1 MSNYTTNITSFVSLS
16 RLGQQFGISDRISLK
31 SILTSNIVSSA
42 AKFTSYTNSTPP
54 DIYFNNVNLLLHFDN
69 DYKDYSINSSTISLN
84 SPANIASGGAYSSSP
99 TSLNIPGNGSVTT
112 PTSTLFSLGSASF
125 TFDLWIKINTGI
137 TQPVCFIGNG
147 STTATFG
154 KNNWSFGTYYTGGS
168 HYLSFT
174 IYNISQTYTSYVSS
188 DAITLGTWYNVAFQ
202 RNNNIFSLFLNGRNV
217 GAFNWTGTIDGS
229 IPSSLNIGSD
239 GCLSTTNYMNG
250 NIDDVRFTYGVA
262 RYNVTT
268 STMKLFPLDTLSLIA
283 QQSYVGLY
291 AVRRLLSNYTG
302 PLITVRRNNDATGTA
317 LQDFYSD
324 PNGNLYTLPFT
335 ISVVGGTAVTYISNG
350 ISFATWLTNNSATT
364 GYITILYDQSGI
376 GNNAIQNT
384 TTLQPVINASKYIDF
399 AAVSGSYL
407 SLPTGTI
414 PLNSTYTVS
423 LQHGTITYVSGSY
436 GILGGGSTSASSA
449 NNFKITS
456 AGANAYLNSWIS
468 NEYGNY
474 GTYTANNRITWVFG
488 TQGVQ
493 ASYVNTITN
502 IPISFYVNG
511 TVQNSSTKTTT
522 WTPSASLDYI
532 GKTTDSAT
540 NMNGQLYWLTLF
552 NMALSSVD
560 QTIIEANNI
569 SSTFISSP
577 TGYVSSISYTSPTTN
592 YANSVNLITYKNIL
606 NLYNPI
612 CALDANNVGIGST
625 IWTDS
630 SGTGNNFNITAT
642 GRTSYNGTNCITGNI
657 SRGSDLTVYNS
668 VNGGSTLITFAL
680 PNTSTTGFRYLYKS
694 STGYSPTIINTG
706 TNNVGIY
713 TSSVFT
719 SSGLDISTLPT
730 YNTNFNMIVTK
741 SQSTLTQIK
750 YNNIS
755 ACNYTAVTSTTPNPF
770 GINAIG
776 YDGSSAGYFGNIGL
790 VLMYNSILSESAIN
804 DIYTTFAP
812 RFQYIMPPINTNLV
826 GYYTGESWNGTRWL
840 DYSGNNNA
848 ATTITNP
855 SLIYTFNK
863 SLSDSSGNKYQSL
876 NGFKYLGG
884 DSTTKIT
891 FPDFAL
897 NTSSTIFWVARYA
910 GSIVNSSGTSGATGN
925 RKCIF
930 TNISTPPSWIS
941 GFLNGASGVCAHNFT
956 TANITNSS
964 DVYGNNWI
972 IGCDQYKTGNVSLFR
987 GNSTNL
993 TVAQMSTGSTQPQ
1006 FGINVSSSDQASDW
1020 LVASVLVYN
1029 IALTS
1034 SQINTIEF
1042 WLANKY
1048 GLTKSI
1054 NIHPLD
1060 RTSVSSYSSC
1070 VGAYSFYRLST
1081 SYSGPLFNIRRSNDN
1096 SIEDIYGDINGVLGV
1111 SINGT
1116 GQSLTSWLNG
1126 NKGYITIWYDQS
1138 GQGNHAVQTNQQMQ
1152 PLIDLN
1158 NLFVDFSNQLIS
1170 SPDTFYKRIKLPDGT
1185 VPSGSSPYTIIA
1197 KHYNGYGAILG
1208 SGSGTTNLN
1217 VFAINGSAYKN
1228 YWTTS
1233 DSTTYGTYALGN
1245 TVAFT
1250 YDGSTGSTSKKVYT
1264 ATNAATSVSAV
1275 SGVPTV
1281 STAMNNATVNNYIG
1295 YGDSITNNYFN
1306 GGLYYL
1312 YIFKNAIPITDI
1324 NTVQSVTTTAS
1335 LIIPTVVQVTTTVNI
1350 ITNSTPVS
1358 YTSQTQL
1365 NIAWGA
1371 FTNNTVY
1378 VIVAWTS
1385 AQNNGTSGTPT
1396 SGSTTLT
1403 TSSQFNVTGLYA
1415 GILYNFTITPYN
1427 KYNIAGTV
1435 LSGFSQTMASPSILV
1450 APSYITNNGVSFQSI
1465 FTVSDGC
1472 YYVKVAWV
1480 DQNTGSP
1487 IGNSDSGIITIVSL
1501 GGTSGGT
1508 ACTYTTPSTLGSGHT
1523 YNITYTLYNF
1533 NQSVNNQITGDTFL
1547 VGQPYTMP
1555 NTFTTSTISVE
1566 NMNPDAATYLQNSA
1580 NWTNSTTST
1589 NTITLTGYAYG
1600 NGTYIASASSALGGY
1615 SPWNLFKKLA
1625 NQDWATAGTY
1635 YSGTTVLTAQTP
1647 TGATSQMTVS
1657 ISGTN
1662 TTIYGEWIQIQFP
1675 YNILLNS
1682 YTYNGADSS
1691 NSGQNPRN
1699 WIIAGSLDGSTWIQ
1713 LDAQTNIAAIATI
1726 FGVSPTYTITGNT
1739 IQYNYYRF
1747 IIRAVNGG
1755 GYAALSQWTLY
1766 TTNNLNEYPP
1776 AQLTTNTALLSTL
1789 YGSGSY
1795 TASASVANF
1804 GAAFQAFNKILVSYN
1819 DGGWLGGTPNLY
1831 GTNIYNGSTT
1841 TTVSGT
1847 NRRGEWLQIQLPLS
1861 IVLYS
1866 YSITCMNA
1874 RDLPRTPT
1882 TWYLAASNDGTTW
1895 TQIDFQSN
1903 ITFTTALQERLF
1915 TLATIPSSYT
1925 YYRLI
1930 AIYTGGGDGYI
1941 CMNEFKLF
1949 TSPTSSIPNISYNKM
1964 YYTSISG
1971 GQDIALA
1978 SAGPANFTVSAKL
1991 NNTGTDIVG
2000 TINSAASYA
2009 TNYIATTGMNTIYFN
2024 GLTANSSYT
2033 LYFNLNSLSISYFPR
2048 SYSTNIGTFVTS
2060 STIYPVFSSTNNTS
2074 ITINITG
2081 AFTNYTIS
2089 GTNAPTGIQT
2099 STSFTISGLNNN
2111 RYTYNIVSYNSAGI
2125 IGLVNTT
2132 TYGTFYTST
2141 ISVSSSSRTTTT
2153 ITINLSGTYYYY
2165 TISGTNSPSGNQTST
2180 PIVISSL
2187 ASNTTYAYSIIS
2199 YNLNG
2204 QSGGTVNPS
2213 ITTDYVPSV
2222 TAGTLTYSNGQLTI
2236 SWTPGTYV
2244 SILVQ
2249 LYTSGGTLYDNGTT
2263 FTGTTTTSYKF
2274 TTVISSNTTY
2284 FAKLTVYSA
2293 TTNTVVNS
2301 ANYVFSSTF
2310 STFTFTLNAGDPN
2323 DLNTSATG
2331 PTTIGYN
2338 PMPVA
2343 GILTLANG
2351 IQSWTVPDTG
2361 NYRIIAAG
2369 ATGLL
2374 LGQIQNGDANYGMG
2388 VIVSNI
2394 YSLTKGDVL
2403 NILVGKFG
2411 NGDGIVCGGGG
2422 GTFVIK
2428 NNSPLLI
2435 AGGGGG
2441 KSYLNTSANSSGN
2454 NINVTTASSTVN
2466 SVAIAGGGGASTIT
2480 PGSGSSAVYAG
2491 SGVTAGGGGG
2501 YNNSYSNGG
2510 YGSDTNYVGA
2520 NYLGGG
2526 TGGNGY
2532 TTGYNGGF
2540 GGGGGAIFY
2549 TTSLGHQLTLGG
2561 GGGGYTG
2568 GIGGTNRIFSNAE
2581 HPYMFGS
2588 GGGSYDDLGTNKN
2601 ATLYSYNGSTYNQ
2614 STGFVIITK
2623 Q

>member
-31 SILTSNIVSSA
+31 SILTSNVVSSA
-42 AKFTSYTNSTPP
+42 AKYTSYTNSTPP

-69 DYKDYSINSSTISLN
+69 DFKDYSINSSTISLN

-137 TQPVCFIGNG
+137 TQPVCFVGNG
-147 STTATFG
+147 SSTATFG

-202 RNNNIFSLFLNGRNV
+202 RNNSVFSLFLNGRNV
-217 GAFNWTGTIDGS
+217 GAFNWTGTIDGML
-229 IPSSLNIGSD
+229 PSSLNIGSD

-268 STMKLFPLDTLSLIA
+268 STMKLFPLDTLSVIA

-291 AVRRLLSNYTG
+291 AVRRLLSNYSG
-302 PLITVRRNNDATGTA
+302 PVITVRRNNDATGTA

-335 ISVVGGTAVTYISNG
+335 ISVVGGTVVTYISNG
-350 ISFATWLTNNSATT
+350 ITFATWLTNNSATT
-364 GYITILYDQSGI
+364 GYVTILYDQSGI

-449 NNFKITS
+449 NNFKITTG
-456 AGANAYLNSWIS
+456 GANAYLNSWIS

-474 GTYTANNRITWVFG
+474 GTYAANNRITWIFG

-493 ASYVNTITN
+493 ASYVNTITS
-502 IPISFYVNG
+502 IPISIYVNG
-511 TVQNSSTKTTT
+511 TVQNSTTKTTT
-522 WTPSASLDYI
+522 WTPSASADYI
-532 GKTTDSAT
+532 GRATDVAT

-552 NMALSSVD
+552 NMALSSAD

-569 SSTFISSP
+569 SSTFVSSP
-577 TGYVSSISYTSPTTN
+577 TGYVSSVGYTIPTTN
-592 YANSVNLITYKNIL
+592 YSNSVNLITYKNIL

-612 CALDANNVGIGST
+612 CALDANNVGVGST

-790 VLMYNSILSESAIN
+790 VLMYNSLLSESAIN

-826 GYYTGESWNGTRWL
+826 GYYTGESWTGTRWL

-855 SLIYTFNK
+855 SLIYTFSK

-964 DVYGNNWI
+964 DVYANNWI

-1116 GQSLTSWLNG
+1116 GQSLSSWLNG

-1197 KHYNGYGAILG
+1197 KHYNGSGAILG
-1208 SGSGTTNLN
+1208 SGTGTTNLN

-1233 DSTTYGTYALGN
+1233 DSITYGTYALGN

-1281 STAMNNATVNNYIG
+1281 TTAMNNATANNYIG

-1312 YIFKNAIPITDI
+1312 YIFKNTIPLTDI
-1324 NTVQSVTTTAS
+1324 NIVQSVTTTAS
-1335 LIIPTVVQVTTTVNI
+1335 LITSTVVQAGTTVNL

-1358 YTSQTQL
+1358 YTSQIQL

-1385 AQNNGTSGTPT
+1385 SQNNGTSGTPI

-1435 LSGFSQTMASPSILV
+1435 LSGFSQTMASPSIIV
-1450 APSYITNNGVSFQSI
+1450 APAYSTSNGTSFQTI

-1472 YYVKVAWV
+1472 YYVNIYWIDTVSPFASGT
-1480 DQNTGSP
+1480 TG
-1487 IGNSDSGIITIVSL
+1487 IVLITSL
-1501 GGTSGGT
+1501 GGTPGGT
-1508 ACTYTTPSTLGSGHT
+1508 ACTYTTPSNLVPSHT
-1523 YNITYTLYNF
+1523 YTITYTLYNF
-1533 NQSVNNQITGDTFL
+1533 NQSATGTSTSNFL

-1555 NTFTTSTISVE
+1555 STYTPAS
-1566 NMNPDAATYLQNSA
+1566 P
-1580 NWTNSTTST
+1580 
-1589 NTITLTGYAYG
+1589 TIAY
-1600 NGTYIASASSALGGY
+1600 
-1615 SPWNLFKKLA
+1615 
-1625 NQDWATAGTY
+1625 NQ
-1635 YSGTTVLTAQTP
+1635 
-1647 TGATSQMTVS
+1647 
-1657 ISGTN
+1657 I
-1662 TTIYGEWIQIQFP
+1662 
-1675 YNILLNS
+1675 S
-1682 YTYNGADSS
+1682 YT
-1691 NSGQNPRN
+1691 
-1699 WIIAGSLDGSTWIQ
+1699 
-1713 LDAQTNIAAIATI
+1713 NI
-1726 FGVSPTYTITGNT
+1726 
-1739 IQYNYYRF
+1739 
-1747 IIRAVNGG
+1747 
-1755 GYAALSQWTLY
+1755 
-1766 TTNNLNEYPP
+1766 
-1776 AQLTTNTALLSTL
+1776 
-1789 YGSGSY
+1789 
-1795 TASASVANF
+1795 
-1804 GAAFQAFNKILVSYN
+1804 K
-1819 DGGWLGGTPNLY
+1819 
-1831 GTNIYNGSTT
+1831 
-1841 TTVSGT
+1841 
-1847 NRRGEWLQIQLPLS
+1847 
-1861 IVLYS
+1861 
-1866 YSITCMNA
+1866 
-1874 RDLPRTPT
+1874 
-1882 TWYLAASNDGTTW
+1882 
-1895 TQIDFQSN
+1895 
-1903 ITFTTALQERLF
+1903 
-1915 TLATIPSSYT
+1915 
-1925 YYRLI
+1925 
-1930 AIYTGGGDGYI
+1930 
-1941 CMNEFKLF
+1941 
-1949 TSPTSSIPNISYNKM
+1949 
-1964 YYTSISG
+1964 G
-1971 GQDIALA
+1971 GQDIALG

-1991 NNTGTDIVG
+1991 NNTGAALVG
-2000 TINSAASYA
+2000 TINGAASYTSSYVA
-2009 TNYIATTGMNTIYFN
+2009 ATGMNTIVYT

-2033 LYFNLNSLSISYFPR
+2033 LYLNLNNLSTAYYPTFYNSPVGTFYTASTITATATTLSTSSIRIDITGGNYTNYSISGTGTGANQNNITTNPLTITALSTNILYTYTITSYNQAGIAGGTASPSPSAYTLPTVGAAAPTFGTITTTSIVVNFTAGTATSYR
-2048 SYSTNIGTFVTS
+2048 LSYSTGSTVSGSPTTVSNFTSGSTVSGLSVNQQYSFLITPIGAVGALGTASSTGTTYTYYNATISASASPLSTSSIRVTITGGTYTNYSISGTGTGANQNNITTNPLDITSLSAASPYTYTITSYNQGGVAGGTASPSATTYYNATITASATATS
-2060 STIYPVFSSTNNTS
+2060 STTIRITVTGGTYNSYNISGNGVNVNNSLADATGLSPNQSYQFTVTSYNQGGVAGQTASPSAYTYTTLDSVSVWYYNGSGNSVNMYYSISGAYNSIASISGGGTLDSGNGRVTGLSAGSTYNITFTVNGNNGSPSRSTGNFTIPNPTVTIDTSQNGGAGLYGLYDNGSSSMKIWFNSASGHSCIAAYRNDGSHLGYINTTSSSGNFIVNNLSVNTQYTIYLIAYSSNDRNGVNSSNSNQATRYSGATYTRNSVSYYINQTGSSFTLYCTVNNIGGSYYYLFPFITNGSSWYYGGAMYSGNSNGSISSLPANLSGYLLYVWSANQNGDYGQQPGGNEGGVSTGS
-2074 ITINITG
+2074 ASTYTITNISNNNPSQNSNNISVAGPSSFTINVNITINIT
-2081 AFTNYTIS
+2081 YT
-2089 GTNAPTGIQT
+2089 
-2099 STSFTISGLNNN
+2099 L
-2111 RYTYNIVSYNSAGI
+2111 
-2125 IGLVNTT
+2125 IG
-2132 TYGTFYTST
+2132 G
-2141 ISVSSSSRTTTT
+2141 
-2153 ITINLSGTYYYY
+2153 G
-2165 TISGTNSPSGNQTST
+2165 GGGGGGSP
-2180 PIVISSL
+2180 
-2187 ASNTTYAYSIIS
+2187 A
-2199 YNLNG
+2199 
-2204 QSGGTVNPS
+2204 
-2213 ITTDYVPSV
+2213 
-2222 TAGTLTYSNGQLTI
+2222 
-2236 SWTPGTYV
+2236 
-2244 SILVQ
+2244 
-2249 LYTSGGTLYDNGTT
+2249 
-2263 FTGTTTTSYKF
+2263 
-2274 TTVISSNTTY
+2274 
-2284 FAKLTVYSA
+2284 
-2293 TTNTVVNS
+2293 
-2301 ANYVFSSTF
+2301 
-2310 STFTFTLNAGDPN
+2310 NAG
-2323 DLNTSATG
+2323 G
-2331 PTTIGYN
+2331 
-2338 PMPVA
+2338 
-2343 GILTLANG
+2343 
-2351 IQSWTVPDTG
+2351 
-2361 NYRIIAAG
+2361 
-2369 ATGLL
+2369 
-2374 LGQIQNGDANYGMG
+2374 
-2388 VIVSNI
+2388 
-2394 YSLTKGDVL
+2394 
-2403 NILVGKFG
+2403 
-2411 NGDGIVCGGGG
+2411 CGGGG
-2422 GTFVIK
+2422 GAGKYIYTTATLNAGSSYNV
-2428 NNSPLLI
+2428 SV
-2435 AGGGGG
+2435 GGGGG
-2441 KSYLNTSANSSGN
+2441 GGSASTFGNNSGDNGGDTIFQNIATANGGIGGSRAANS
-2454 NINVTTASSTVN
+2454 
-2466 SVAIAGGGGASTIT
+2466 
-2480 PGSGSSAVYAG
+2480 
-2491 SGVTAGGGGG
+2491 
-2501 YNNSYSNGG
+2501 
-2510 YGSDTNYVGA
+2510 
-2520 NYLGGG
+2520 
-2526 TGGNGY
+2526 TGGNGGSSGNGFSGGNGYVY
-2532 TTGYNGGF
+2532 T
-2540 GGGGGAIFY
+2540 GGGGGAGATQNGANGGNSFGGNGGTGVSAPQFGNVWCCGGGGGGITLNNTAGTNLFGGASGGAGY
-2549 TTSLGHQLTLGG
+2549 GTPTNATTYGAGGG
-2561 GGGGYTG
+2561 GGGGYG
-2568 GIGGTNRIFSNAE
+2568 QFSFTSGSAGYVGAF
-2581 HPYMFGS
+2581 YMS
-2588 GGGSYDDLGTNKN
+2588 W
-2601 ATLYSYNGSTYNQ
+2601 
-2614 STGFVIITK
+2614 
-2623 Q
+2623 